1 MKNILFPLLVSFLLV
16 AFNSKAQILGNDSVD
31 ISVNLPDLD
40 TEYVSPKAFHGT
52 RIINGHSVETLPEGY
67 MEMRIEHRFGDIA
80 GINGGYQNMFGF
92 DNLSDMR
99 IALEYGVTN
108 DLMVGFG
115 RCKGTGAPYR
125 SLLDGFIKYR
135 AVRQSKSFPIS
146 VAVIGGSSFTYM
158 KASSDLSDVSNF
170 PKDVHRLSYF
180 AQFNLTRRFGDW
192 FSLALVPTF
201 LHRNYVDLNDQND
214 VFSLGGAIRVKLTG
228 QFALIGEYYHTFRDK
243 GLRPSDTYKNSVGI
257 ALEWQT
263 FGHNFTL
270 NFTNSGGLGE
280 TQFIPYTL
288 ERIMDGQFRFGFCV
302 SRKFIINE

>member
-1 MKNILFPLLVSFLLV
+1 
-16 AFNSKAQILGNDSVD
+16 
-31 ISVNLPDLD
+31 
-40 TEYVSPKAFHGT
+40 
-52 RIINGHSVETLPEGY
+52 

-135 AVRQSKSFPIS
+135 AVRQSRSFPIS

-170 PKDVHRLSYF
+170 PKDIHRLSYF

-192 FSLALVPTF
+192 VSIAVVPTF
-201 LHRNYVDLNDQND
+201 LHRNYVELNDQND

>member
-1 MKNILFPLLVSFLLV
+1 MKSFVFGTSLILIFGCI
-16 AFNSKAQILGNDSVD
+16 ARAQVINGDSLD
-31 ISVNLPDLD
+31 ISVNIPDV
-40 TEYVSPKAFHGT
+40 TETSVSKAFHGT
-52 RIINGHSVETLPEGY
+52 RIINGHSVETLTKGY

-99 IALEYGVTN
+99 IALEYGISN

-115 RCKGTGAPYR
+115 RSKGTGAPYR
-125 SLLDGFIKYR
+125 SLIDGFVKYR

-146 VAVIGGSSFTYM
+146 VAVIGGSSFSYM
-158 KASSDLSDVSNF
+158 KASTDLSEVSNF
-170 PKDVHRLSYF
+170 PEAVHRLSYF
-180 AQFNLTRRFGDW
+180 TQVNLTRKFADW
-192 FSLALVPTF
+192 LSLALMPTF
-201 LHRNYVDLNDQND
+201 VHRNYVAQNDQND
-214 VFSLGGAIRVKLTG
+214 VFALGGAIRVKVTG

-243 GLRPSDTYKNSVGI
+243 GFRPSDIYKNSVGL

-302 SRKFIINE
+302 GRKFIINE